1 MLFAFSAN
9 RLSDFTIS
17 VGDSVNAKQCIQRF
31 EQLPAGTQLWCHRPL
46 RGRIVTIRLSKTNFL
61 TLCEVQVQGTLITGS
76 LIFVSERSQIGI
88 VQALGYIGAR
98 SPSKGHG
105 QIPNQASIIARQ

>member
-31 EQLPAGTQLWCHRPL
+31 EQLPAGNTQLWCHRPL
-46 RGRIVTIRLSKTNFL
+46 RGRIVTIRLSKTNSL
-61 TLCEVQVQGTLITGS
+61 TLCEVQVHGTLITCRNLNLMCLHTRMGR
-76 LIFVSERSQIGI
+76 LFFRCLFHMFMFVN
-88 VQALGYIGAR
+88 L
-98 SPSKGHG
+98 
-105 QIPNQASIIARQ
+105 